1 MLLYVYMIE
10 LLVDAS
16 VVNKMRSFLFAC
28 RCVLTTKMSV

>member
-16 VVNKMRSFLFAC
+16 VVNKMDAVFFCLPAGVC
-28 RCVLTTKMSV
+28 